1 MAINMTDDVVES
13 IKKFVKEHPFITIG
27 TVATFSAIAGYAI
40 AKNSKKI
47 DMLIKAGTTGVVDK
61 LLSDLYSKNGPV
73 QEILLCDSWISAAT
87 LRPFSIFKGKTKVLK
102 ILTFNVA
109 ESHSTLQSYI
119 EGFTTVNSIT
129 VEIRKTATAHDRYL
143 LYGNNCFLFGAS
155 LKDVGKKDTT
165 ITQDNASSGTFRSL
179 FLVRWRESGN
189 RFENGNWTTIPY

>member
-1 MAINMTDDVVES
+1 MTDDIVES
-13 IKKFVKEHPFITIG
+13 IKKFVKDHPFITIG
-27 TVATFSAIAGYAI
+27 TAATFSAIAGYAI

-47 DMLIKAGTTGVVDK
+47 DMLIKAGTTWVVDK
-61 LLSDLYSKNGPV
+61 LLNDLYSKNGIS
-73 QEILLCDSWISAAT
+73 QEILLCDSWISTAT

-109 ESHSTLQSYI
+109 ESYSALQSYI

-129 VEIRKTATAHDRYL
+129 VEIRKTARAHDRYL

-165 ITQDNASSGTFRSL
+165 ITQDNASNSTFRSL
-179 FLVRWRESGN
+179 FLERWRESGN
-189 RFENGNWTTIPY
+189 RFENGNWATIPH

>member
-1 MAINMTDDVVES
+1 MTDDVVES

>member
-1 MAINMTDDVVES
+1 MSDDVVES

-27 TVATFSAIAGYAI
+27 TVATFSAIAGYTI

-61 LLSDLYSKNGPV
+61 LLNDLYSKNGMV
-73 QEILLCDSWISAAT
+73 QEILLCDSWISVAT
-87 LRPFSIFKGKTKVLK
+87 LRSFSIFKGKTKVLK

-109 ESHSTLQSYI
+109 ESYSTLQGYI

-165 ITQDNASSGTFRSL
+165 ITQDNASSERFRSL
-179 FLVRWRESGN
+179 FLERWRESEN
-189 RFENGNWTTIPY
+189 RFQNGNWTTIPH

>member
-1 MAINMTDDVVES
+1 MTDDVVEP

-61 LLSDLYSKNGPV
+61 LLSDLYSKNGMA

-129 VEIRKTATAHDRYL
+129 VEIRKAATAHDRYL

-179 FLVRWRESGN
+179 FLERWRESGN
-189 RFENGNWTTIPY
+189 RFENGNWTTIPH